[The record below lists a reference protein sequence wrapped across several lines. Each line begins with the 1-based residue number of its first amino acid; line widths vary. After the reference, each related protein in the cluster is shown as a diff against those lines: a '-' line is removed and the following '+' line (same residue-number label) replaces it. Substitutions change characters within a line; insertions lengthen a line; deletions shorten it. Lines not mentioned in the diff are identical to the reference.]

1 MWAVGMAGGKR
12 CKEMVM
18 RWGDSCRA
26 FPLLP
31 ERLEGMGTE
40 GAAWKRCLRARI
52 LLRTLSLPEVFQHP
66 VEYMAMERV
75 IRRQRGMIEI
85 LGGIV
90 EHPEP
95 AAMRPC
101 DGRLLSVVKATTSGS
116 SRTLK
121 AQPITLRAASRAYP
135 CPSIRAGT
143 ASRFPR
149 RA

>member
-66 VEYMAMERV
+66 VEYMAKRQVNIATMQLYRDMRGGLAVMVIESDQPIWAAAVEELRACPGIERV
-75 IRRQRGMIEI
+75 TYLNMEGE
-85 LGGIV
+85 
-90 EHPEP
+90 
-95 AAMRPC
+95 
-101 DGRLLSVVKATTSGS
+101 D
-116 SRTLK
+116 
-121 AQPITLRAASRAYP
+121 
-135 CPSIRAGT
+135 
-143 ASRFPR
+143 
-149 RA
+149 